1 MPIGF
6 HTDTD
11 DLIYDLDLPPIGG
24 LHGFEDDEDIE
35 YPPMGGLHGE
45 DEEDYDERD

>member
-11 DLIYDLDLPPIGG
+11 DDLIYDLPPI
-24 LHGFEDDEDIE
+24 
-35 YPPMGGLHGE
+35 GGLHGE

>member
-1 MPIGF
+1 MPMGF

-11 DLIYDLDLPPIGG
+11 DDLIYDLPPIGG

-35 YPPMGGLHGE
+35 YPPIGGLHGE

>member
-11 DLIYDLDLPPIGG
+11 DLMYDLDLQ
-24 LHGFEDDEDIE
+24 
-35 YPPMGGLHGE
+35 PMGGLHGE
-45 DEEDYDERD
+45 DEEDYDERN